1 MLSGLRADGKE
12 RKQVEVLT
20 QVIRL
25 VLVELLNHESNSDI
39 MLVATRALTLLCD
52 VLLSLCVAVVHYG
65 VKVEEKRI

>member
-12 RKQVEVLT
+12 GKQVEALT

-25 VLVELLNHESNSDI
+25 VLVGLLNHESNPDI
-39 MLVATRALTLLCD
+39 MLLAARALILLCG

-65 VKVEEKRI
+65 VKVEEKRF